1 MDKKERIE
9 ELVERLNRY
18 SYEYYSLDKPSV
30 TDKQYDA
37 EYYEL
42 VDLEKET
49 GYAQKPAH
57 ILKRQETKRLKER
70 RTLF

>member
-1 MDKKERIE
+1 MDKKKRIE
-9 ELVERLNRY
+9 ELVEKLNRY

-42 VDLEKET
+42 VDLEKEI
-49 GYAQKPAH
+49 AKIPA
-57 ILKRQETKRLKER
+57 LKETIIEMGKSLWQR
-70 RTLF
+70 